1 MQRPLLPRAMRRV
14 FASAVGLA
22 GLTLTATIAGAH
34 VGQAK
39 PSINAEAERT
49 PQGAKISVRGKNFA
63 AKARVKLTA
72 TRAPG
77 TRNPQDFGMVDADDK
92 GELKFSVVK
101 QCTTN
106 RMEDA
111 ELDPVTFTAADSAT
125 GVKVTSS
132 KVNGGAWVCQ

>member
-1 MQRPLLPRAMRRV
+1 MQRTMRRV
-14 FASAVGLA
+14 FVPALGLVA
-22 GLTLTATIAGAH
+22 LTLAASVAAAH
-34 VGQAK
+34 VGQPK
-39 PSINAEAERT
+39 PSINSESART

-77 TRNPQDFGMVDADDK
+77 TRNPQDFGMVDVDDK

>member
-1 MQRPLLPRAMRRV
+1 MQRTMRRV
-14 FASAVGLA
+14 FAPALGLVGLSLA
-22 GLTLTATIAGAH
+22 ATVAAAH

-39 PSINAEAERT
+39 PSISAEAERT

-77 TRNPQDFGMVDADDK
+77 TRNPQDFGMIDADDK
-92 GELKFSVVK
+92 GEIKFTVVK

-111 ELDPVTFTAADSAT
+111 ELDPVTFTAADSAS